1 MTKNVATIKEEN
13 IIFNLEADNIEEI
26 VAQLAGKLFESGDIN
41 DKSKFIDAVMEREN
55 EIPTSIGNEMAIPH
69 GKSVSVVHSTVAL
82 CVLNEKIIWG
92 EESQDEVKYVF
103 LLAIKDADKGETHL
117 RTLANLSSK
126 LMDKEFVNNL
136 KRAKSKTEL
145 LEVIN
150 QI

>member
-92 EESQDEVKYVF
+92 GESQDEVKYVF

>member
-26 VAQLAGKLFESGDIN
+26 VAQLAEKLFESGDIN

-69 GKSVSVVHSTVAL
+69 GKSVSVDHSTVAL

-92 EESQDEVKYVF
+92 DESQDEVKYVF

-136 KRAKSKTEL
+136 KRAKSKAEL

>member
-26 VAQLAGKLFESGDIN
+26 VAQLAEKLFESGDIN

-69 GKSVSVVHSTVAL
+69 GKSVSVDHSTVAL

>member
-13 IIFNLEADNIEEI
+13 IIFDLKVDNINEI
-26 VAQLAGKLFESGDIN
+26 IDQLSEKLFENGDIN
-41 DKSKFIDAVMEREN
+41 DKKKFIEAVMEREN

-69 GKSVSVVHSTVAL
+69 GKSESVVNSTVAL
-82 CVLNEKIIWG
+82 CILNEKIMWG

-136 KRAKSKTEL
+136 KSAKSKMEL

-150 QI
+150 HI